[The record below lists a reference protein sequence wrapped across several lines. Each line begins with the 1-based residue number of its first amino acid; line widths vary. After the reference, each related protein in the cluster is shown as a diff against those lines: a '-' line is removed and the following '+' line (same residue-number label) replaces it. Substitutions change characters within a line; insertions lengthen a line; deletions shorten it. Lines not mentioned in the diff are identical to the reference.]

1 MGEQDELD
9 ENSPIFAVTAAA
21 ELAGMHP
28 QTLRQYDRLGLVVP
42 ARTQGGSR
50 RYSLRHVQQ
59 LRDVARLSAD
69 GMSLP
74 AIARIIELEDHVRE
88 LRHRVR
94 DLEAR
99 MQSELEN
106 RPGARVF
113 AAGSSGSVVSVRHGT
128 RVRRTRE
135 VVLWRPRNTLASG
148 RNAGEDA
155 DTDDESP
162 GKPH

>member
-1 MGEQDELD
+1 MGGQDELD
-9 ENSPIFAVTAAA
+9 ENSPIFAIAAAA

-28 QTLRQYDRLGLVVP
+28 QTLRQYDRIGLVVP

-74 AIARIIELEDHVRE
+74 AIARIVELEDHVRE

-99 MQSELEN
+99 MRTEMES

-113 AAGSSGSVVSVRHGT
+113 AAEASGSVVSLRHGT
-128 RVRRTRE
+128 RMRRTRE
-135 VVLWRPRNTLASG
+135 VVLWRPRHALPPG
-148 RNAGEDA
+148 A
-155 DTDDESP
+155 DSDPDPDP
-162 GKPH
+162 GAR

>member
-1 MGEQDELD
+1 MHEDEIDD
-9 ENSPIFAVTAAA
+9 EAPILAIAAAA

-50 RYSLRHVQQ
+50 RYSLRHVEQ
-59 LRDVARLSAD
+59 LREIARLSGE

-74 AIARIIELEDHVRE
+74 GIARILELENRVRE
-88 LRHRVR
+88 LHTRVR

-99 MQSELEN
+99 VEAELAS

-113 AAGSSGSVVSVRHGT
+113 AAGPGGSVITLRHGR
-128 RVRRTRE
+128 RVRRATE
-135 VVLWRPRNTLASG
+135 IVLWRPRHALPPASDPP
-148 RNAGEDA
+148 AG
-155 DTDDESP
+155 DD
-162 GKPH
+162 